1 MVIIMKPAA
10 SEQEITFVI
19 NYIKR
24 NYNLRIDTITGEFQT
39 IIGLIGEEN
48 RVDFELLELLPGVE
62 RAHRIQTPYKL
73 VSRSYNSVDHVID
86 VKGVKIGGASR
97 PVFIAGPCS
106 IESKEQLFHIAGDIK
121 SVGAD
126 ILRGGAFKP
135 RSSVHSF
142 QGLGENGLELLA
154 QAGEEYGMPTITEVR
169 GESQVE
175 MVAKY
180 ADILQIGARN
190 MYNQDLIE
198 SVARQHKPILLKRH
212 FGAGVDEFLNFGE
225 RAIAE
230 GNRDVIL
237 CERGLVP
244 IGKGRQHTRYTLDL
258 SIVPLTKIESY
269 LPIIV
274 DPSHATGRRD
284 LVFSMSL
291 AAIAAG
297 AHGIMVEVHH
307 QPEKA
312 LSDGPQMIR
321 PSELH
326 KIITLSLNIFQHI
339 RKEK

>member
-1 MVIIMKPAA
+1 
-10 SEQEITFVI
+10 
-19 NYIKR
+19 
-24 NYNLRIDTITGEFQT
+24 
-39 IIGLIGEEN
+39 
-48 RVDFELLELLPGVE
+48 
-62 RAHRIQTPYKL
+62 
-73 VSRSYNSVDHVID
+73 
-86 VKGVKIGGASR
+86 
-97 PVFIAGPCS
+97 
-106 IESKEQLFHIAGDIK
+106 
-121 SVGAD
+121 
-126 ILRGGAFKP
+126 
-135 RSSVHSF
+135 
-142 QGLGENGLELLA
+142 
-154 QAGEEYGMPTITEVR
+154 MPTITEVR
-169 GESQVE
+169 GETQVE

-212 FGAGVDEFLNFGE
+212 FGAGFDEFLNFSE

-237 CERGLVP
+237 CERGLIPV
-244 IGKGRQHTRYTLDL
+244 GKGRQHTRYMLDL

-269 LPIIV
+269 LPVIV

-284 LVFSMSL
+284 LVLSMSL

-321 PSELH
+321 PSELQH
-326 KIITLSLNIFQHI
+326 LISMSLNIYQHI
-339 RKEK
+339 TKET